1 MLLVMVRY
9 GAPDLLY
16 HLSFLKLSFSDV
28 RESLHANHFHS
39 IGFNLEVQEGK
50 WIRIRETKK
59 GE

>member
-1 MLLVMVRY
+1 MVRY